1 MLDLTLRR
9 RKLISAVPRM
19 LYDGLGDEAGSARGM
34 DVATFEDL
42 IDRLGEDLSR
52 WPDDQRLAAVQLLA
66 SSAEARTLYEQASLV
81 RRALA
86 APPVLAPKGLADRI
100 VTAAAKLPQNELP
113 QENLPQE
120 KLSQEERPQAPAP
133 EPASPEAQLNDAQG
147 QGESVQQGKVL
158 PALLLA
164 LCLFPALAPPV
175 LTLDELDLQISLSL

>member
-19 LYDGLGDEAGSARGM
+19 LYDSLGDEAGSARGM

-66 SSAEARTLYEQASLV
+66 SSVEARTLYEEASAV
-81 RRALA
+81 RRALT
-86 APPVLAPKGLADRI
+86 APPVRAPKGLLDRI
-100 VTAAAKLPQNELP
+100 VTAAAKLPQQELP
-113 QENLPQE
+113 QEPASE
-120 KLSQEERPQAPAP
+120 PAAP
-133 EPASPEAQLNDAQG
+133 EEQPNDAQA
-147 QGESVQQGKVL
+147 QGESAQQGKVL

-164 LCLFPALAPPV
+164 LCLLPALAPPA
-175 LTLDELDLQISLSL
+175 LMLDEPDLPISLSL

>member
-1 MLDLTLRR
+1 MLDLTDRR

-19 LYDGLGDEAGSARGM
+19 LYDSRGDEAGSARGM

-66 SSAEARTLYEQASLV
+66 SSAEARTLYEEASAL

-86 APPVLAPKGLADRI
+86 APPVRAPRGLVDRI
-100 VTAAAKLPQNELP
+100 AAAAAKLPQ
-113 QENLPQE
+113 
-120 KLSQEERPQAPAP
+120 QAPS
-133 EPASPEAQLNDAQG
+133 EPVSEPVPSEDQPNDAQAA
-147 QGESVQQGKVL
+147 GESAQQGKVL

-164 LCLFPALAPPV
+164 LCLLPALTPPAS
-175 LTLDELDLQISLSL
+175 LFGEPDLPISLSL

>member
-19 LYDGLGDEAGSARGM
+19 LYDSLGDEAGSARGM

-66 SSAEARTLYEQASLV
+66 SSAEARTLYEAASAV
-81 RRALA
+81 RRALT
-86 APPVLAPKGLADRI
+86 APPVRAPKGLLDRI
-100 VTAAAKLPQNELP
+100 VTAAAKLPQQELP
-113 QENLPQE
+113 QEPASE
-120 KLSQEERPQAPAP
+120 PSAP
-133 EPASPEAQLNDAQG
+133 EEQPNDAQA
-147 QGESVQQGKVL
+147 QGDSAQPGKVL

-164 LCLFPALAPPV
+164 LCLLPALAPPA
-175 LTLDELDLQISLSL
+175 LMLGEPDLPISLSL

>member
-52 WPDDQRLAAVQLLA
+52 WPDGQRLAAVQLLA
-66 SSAEARTLYEQASLV
+66 SSAEARTLYEQASAV

-86 APPVLAPKGLADRI
+86 APPVRAPKGLADRI
-100 VTAAAKLPQNELP
+100 VTAAAQLPQRELP
-113 QENLPQE
+113 QEDLPQE
-120 KLSQEERPQAPAP
+120 DLPQASGS
-133 EPASPEAQLNDAQG
+133 EPASSEAQPNDAQG
-147 QGESVQQGKVL
+147 PGESSQQGKVL

-164 LCLFPALAPPV
+164 LCLLPALAPPA
-175 LTLDELDLQISLSL
+175 LMLGEPDLLLSLSL

>member
-1 MLDLTLRR
+1 MLDLTHRR

-66 SSAEARTLYEQASLV
+66 SSAEARTLYEQASAV

-86 APPVLAPKGLADRI
+86 APPVRAPKGLVDRI
-100 VTAAAKLPQNELP
+100 VTAAAKLP

-120 KLSQEERPQAPAP
+120 KLSQEKLPQEERPQAAAS
-133 EPASPEAQLNDAQG
+133 EPDSPEAQLNDAQG
-147 QGESVQQGKVL
+147 QGESDQQGKVL

-164 LCLFPALAPPV
+164 LCLLPALAPPA
-175 LTLDELDLQISLSL
+175 LMLGEQDLPISLSL

>member
-19 LYDGLGDEAGSARGM
+19 LYDSLGDEAGSARGM

-66 SSAEARTLYEQASLV
+66 SSAEARTLYEQASAV
-81 RRALA
+81 RRALT
-86 APPVLAPKGLADRI
+86 APPVRAPKGLVDRI
-100 VTAAAKLPQNELP
+100 VTAAAKLPQDVLP
-113 QENLPQE
+113 QE
-120 KLSQEERPQAPAP
+120 PAP
-133 EPASPEAQLNDAQG
+133 EPDAPTDQSNDAQAPG
-147 QGESVQQGKVL
+147 DAAQQGKVL

-164 LCLFPALAPPV
+164 LCLLPALAPPA
-175 LTLDELDLQISLSL
+175 LMLAEPDLPISLLL

>member
-1 MLDLTLRR
+1 MLDLALRR

-19 LYDGLGDEAGSARGM
+19 LYDSLGDEAGSARGM

-66 SSAEARTLYEQASLV
+66 SSAEARTLYEGATAI

-86 APPVLAPKGLADRI
+86 APPVGAPKGLVDRI
-100 VTAAAKLPQNELP
+100 VTAAAKLP
-113 QENLPQE
+113 
-120 KLSQEERPQAPAP
+120 R
-133 EPASPEAQLNDAQG
+133 EPAAPDNQPSDAEG
-147 QGESVQQGKVL
+147 GGESAPQGKVL

-164 LCLFPALAPPV
+164 LCLLPALTPPA
-175 LTLDELDLQISLSL
+175 LMLAEPDRPISLSL

>member
-19 LYDGLGDEAGSARGM
+19 LYDSLGDEAGSARGM

-66 SSAEARTLYEQASLV
+66 SSAEARTLYEEASAV
-81 RRALA
+81 RRALT
-86 APPVLAPKGLADRI
+86 APPVRAPKGLLDRI
-100 VTAAAKLPQNELP
+100 VTAAAKLPQQELP
-113 QENLPQE
+113 QEPASE
-120 KLSQEERPQAPAP
+120 PVAP
-133 EPASPEAQLNDAQG
+133 EEQPNDAQA
-147 QGESVQQGKVL
+147 QGDSAQQGKVL

-164 LCLFPALAPPV
+164 LCLLPALAPPA
-175 LTLDELDLQISLSL
+175 LMLDEPDLPISLSL

>member
-1 MLDLTLRR
+1 MLDLAHPR

-19 LYDGLGDEAGSARGM
+19 LYDSLGDEAGSARGM

-66 SSAEARTLYEQASLV
+66 SSAEARTLYEQASTV

-86 APPVLAPKGLADRI
+86 APPVRAPKGLADRI
-100 VTAAAKLPQNELP
+100 ATAAAKLPQEKLQKLP
-113 QENLPQE
+113 QEPASE
-120 KLSQEERPQAPAP
+120 PAP
-133 EPASPEAQLNDAQG
+133 PNDQPSDAQAV
-147 QGESVQQGKVL
+147 GESAQQGKVL

-164 LCLFPALAPPV
+164 LCLLPALTPPA
-175 LTLDELDLQISLSL
+175 LLLGGSDLPISLLL